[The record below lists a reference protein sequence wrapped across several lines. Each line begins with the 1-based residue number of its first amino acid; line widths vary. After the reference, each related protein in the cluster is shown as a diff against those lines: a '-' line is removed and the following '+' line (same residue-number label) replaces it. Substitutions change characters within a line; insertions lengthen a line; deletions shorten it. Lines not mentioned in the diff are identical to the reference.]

1 MRTLVAY
8 FTMFVMT
15 MVLAVPIIV
24 LTMFGVTIPPDSVLG
39 RAATHWSR
47 TVLRATGV
55 RVIVRNPQ
63 YIARDTSQIYMSN
76 HVSWWEIFALAS
88 VLPRFRMV
96 GKVEVRRIPIFGPA
110 AGAVAAIY
118 VDRKN
123 RRTAFAAYEDA
134 VPQIKGGMSVGV
146 YPEGTRGF
154 SYELRPFKK
163 GPFVLAIAAQVPIVP
178 VVSWGSLEI
187 QKKGAIWIH
196 PRPVELTFLEPVP
209 TAGLTYDDRDAL
221 IERVWHA
228 MADEL
233 EKKGIHSR
241 GLTTEAAAT

>member
-1 MRTLVAY
+1 MRTLIAY
-8 FTMFVMT
+8 TTMFVMT
-15 MVLAVPIIV
+15 MVLALPIVV
-24 LTMFGVTIPPDSVLG
+24 LTMVGVTIPPDSFLG

-47 TVLRATGV
+47 AVLWATGV
-55 RVIVRNPQ
+55 KVIVHNPHH
-63 YIARDTSQIYMSN
+63 IVPGESRIYMSN
-76 HVSWWEIFALAS
+76 HLSWWEIFALAS

-96 GKVEVRRIPIFGPA
+96 GKVEVRRIPIFGAA

-123 RRTAFAAYEDA
+123 RRTAFAAYEEA
-134 VPQIKGGMSVGV
+134 VPQIKSGMSVGV

-163 GPFVLAIAAQVPIVP
+163 GPFVLAIAAQAPIVP

-187 QKKGAIWIH
+187 QKKGAVMIH
-196 PRPVELTFLEPVP
+196 PRPVELTFLEPIP
-209 TAGLTYDDRDAL
+209 TAGLNYDDRDAL

-233 EKKGIHSR
+233 EKKGVHSR
-241 GLTTEAAAT
+241 GLTTEPAAT

>member
-1 MRTLVAY
+1 
-8 FTMFVMT
+8 MFVMT
-15 MVLAVPIIV
+15 MALAVPIVV
-24 LTMFGVTIPPDSVLG
+24 LSALGVRIAPDSVFG
-39 RAATHWSR
+39 RAAYWWSR
-47 TVLRATGV
+47 EVLWATGV
-55 RVIVRNPQ
+55 KVTVRNPGH
-63 YIARDTSQIYMSN
+63 IVHGESRVYMSN

-96 GKVEVRRIPIFGPA
+96 GKMEVRRIPIFGPA

-118 VDRKN
+118 IDRKN
-123 RRTAFAAYEDA
+123 RRSAFAAYEDA
-134 VPQIKGGMSVGV
+134 VPQMQGGMSVGV

-178 VVSWGSLEI
+178 VVSYGSLEI
-187 QKKGAIWIH
+187 QKKGDIMIH
-196 PRPVELTFLEPVP
+196 PHPIELTFLEPIP

-233 EKKGIHSR
+233 ETKGIHSR
-241 GLTTEAAAT
+241 GAAAEATT